1 MGDGGG
7 KWRIARWLKVV
18 TGVER
23 PINRRHTD
31 IITACRDD
39 NLVMNDYP
47 ALNVFGVYTS
57 YLKKLIAW
65 SIWEVSYCGASLLIT
80 VVWLMDLWI
89 LDLLFPHSS
98 NISLAL
104 VPFSSFPLLSF
115 SCLLF
120 VADCHVNFPPFLLH
134 SHFVDWSLS
143 GKLTFPLF
151 SLHSKGTILGKQGAC
166 SWSLNECD
174 SCCC

>member
-1 MGDGGG
+1 MIKVMGVMGDGGG

-57 YLKKLIAW
+57 YLKKLIA
-65 SIWEVSYCGASLLIT
+65 
-80 VVWLMDLWI
+80 
-89 LDLLFPHSS
+89 
-98 NISLAL
+98 
-104 VPFSSFPLLSF
+104 
-115 SCLLF
+115 
-120 VADCHVNFPPFLLH
+120 
-134 SHFVDWSLS
+134 
-143 GKLTFPLF
+143 
-151 SLHSKGTILGKQGAC
+151 
-166 SWSLNECD
+166 
-174 SCCC
+174 